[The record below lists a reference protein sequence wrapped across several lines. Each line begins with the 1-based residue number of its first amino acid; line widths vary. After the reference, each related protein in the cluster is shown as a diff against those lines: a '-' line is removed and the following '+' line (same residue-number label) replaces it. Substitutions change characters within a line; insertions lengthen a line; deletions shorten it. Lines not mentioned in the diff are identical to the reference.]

1 MLEDL
6 SSITKKT
13 ADRLKRAGID
23 TIEKLAL
30 KKVEELLEIRGFTI
44 TTALT
49 YIIEANDFLNSKE
62 GGAIDKITNNN
73 DTSEKA
79 RKSKLGISQKQKG
92 VKGAKLKK
100 ASYKKKPDKQIVSKK
115 RAQKKKPIKKDSIK
129 QKTKEELV
137 IGYIKDIF
145 PEEITLRI
153 RFLHFKLKKLELSLD
168 KQNEI
173 ASYEDLDLISEYIDL
188 LNINYKIKNQN
199 LVIKELA
206 ITTSYNDPIDN
217 KDINIY
223 DVMFECAR
231 VSWVLARL
239 YAQFSKNFEKVE
251 DWENAIISMVK
262 CSKMYKTATYFSAA
276 AVNQDKIGKS
286 LEPKNLEFESEQSRI
301 FAQSLAANKEE
312 RQNNLI
318 LASKLYAG
326 LSLLSRRLFYL
337 GFDNDKIKKQLNAQ
351 ADFDMGKA
359 CYLKAQ
365 TLQKMVSESSD
376 EQTQTRL
383 IEDLLKKAVYYFS
396 KSEEIWEEMLKK
408 FKDLAEKE
416 KGNILF
422 NLSVVD
428 DCIKEID
435 AEIFPFEDLKD
446 IKNPEPYITVPE
458 NLAEK
463 LPRTTLYFSNIKP
476 MDVNVEIYRK
486 YNKKNLEK
494 PNPIRKKEE
503 LLSKKTAIGR
513 TIKELRS
520 LYDNNDVDIDK
531 YTELYEKYTT
541 KLNNI
546 ELEIQKLVGP
556 IKQGRKSKK

>member
-30 KKVEELLEIRGFTI
+30 KKVEELLEIQGFTI
-44 TTALT
+44 TKALT

-79 RKSKLGISQKQKG
+79 RKSKLGISQKQEG

-100 ASYKKKPDKQIVSKK
+100 APYKKKPDKQIVSKK

-145 PEEITLRI
+145 SEEITLRI
-153 RFLHFKLKKLELSLD
+153 RFLHFKLKKLELFLD
-168 KQNEI
+168 KQSEI

-206 ITTSYNDPIDN
+206 ITTSYYDPIDN
-217 KDINIY
+217 KEINIY
-223 DVMFECAR
+223 DLMFECAR

-301 FAQSLAANKEE
+301 FAQSLAAIKEE

-365 TLQKMVSESSD
+365 ALQKMVSESSD

-408 FKDLAEKE
+408 FKDQTGKE

-435 AEIFPFEDLKD
+435 AEIFPYEDLKD

-486 YNKKNLEK
+486 YSKKNLEK

-546 ELEIQKLVGP
+546 EFEIQKLVGL
-556 IKQGRKSKK
+556 GSRRKK

>member
-30 KKVEELLEIRGFTI
+30 KKVEELLEIQGFTI
-44 TTALT
+44 TTALKH
-49 YIIEANDFLNSKE
+49 IIEANDFLNSKE

-79 RKSKLGISQKQKG
+79 RKSKLGISQKQEG

-100 ASYKKKPDKQIVSKK
+100 ASYKEKPDKQIVSKK

-145 PEEITLRI
+145 SEEITLRI

-206 ITTSYNDPIDN
+206 ITTSYYDPIDN
-217 KDINIY
+217 KEINIY
-223 DVMFECAR
+223 DLMFECAR

-301 FAQSLAANKEE
+301 FAQSLAAIKEE

-365 TLQKMVSESSD
+365 ALQKMVSESSD

-435 AEIFPFEDLKD
+435 AEIFPYEDLKD

-546 ELEIQKLVGP
+546 EFEIQKLVGL
-556 IKQGRKSKK
+556 GSRRKK